1 MSRSFVAGSIA
12 GAVVGLLG
20 FASVS
25 LMGPPSGGDETVTTP
40 EDSVGSEPVA
50 PAPDDTAAATA
61 VTPETQILEVP
72 AGSEFARPQSD
83 DLAQVPGADASPDLN
98 EAPVVAAPAEE
109 PSPALTDMAS
119 ATPPAGATEAPAAM
133 SEPETE
139 PEAATKIATAEAE
152 ADAPLAAVS
161 GAGQAGGNRPVKPTP
176 SIGAGVV
183 LAPAPDTSPAIAPAP
198 VIDEAPV
205 TDAIPTAEVTA
216 AAEVPKTEVATPAPA
231 LAPETALE
239 TTTPAAEAPAPATS
253 APDNPAPADTVASEA
268 PDAPPMS
275 EESVPDESLLDD
287 VAADEST
294 ADESVADESMADESV
309 ADESVVDESVV
320 DDGLPKILEL
330 SPQAPQDETS
340 QILPGVPQPGLKRLV
355 PGVKL
360 NRLPSIGTEVAS
372 ETAPETTTETL
383 PVDTAALPSV
393 VAPSPNGQRG
403 DALTRYAAKFTN
415 PDDKP
420 VLAILLLDIGVAAG
434 GLDAN
439 ALGGLPFVA
448 TIALDPKRPDASA
461 DAAKYRAAG
470 SEVAIMVGALPQ
482 GATPADLEVAY
493 QSYTQSLPEA
503 VALTGLP
510 TAEFQSNRL
519 MAQHIAQLLA
529 NDGRGL
535 VTYEQGLNPGKQ
547 AAGKAGTAHASIEK
561 LFGQAE
567 DNSGTLGRELD
578 RAAFEAGQRG
588 SRVVA
593 LPTTPEAITGLMAW
607 AASPAAAAVAL
618 APVSAV
624 MIDTNGN

>member
-1 MSRSFVAGSIA
+1 M
-12 GAVVGLLG
+12 
-20 FASVS
+20 
-25 LMGPPSGGDETVTTP
+25 T
-40 EDSVGSEPVA
+40 
-50 PAPDDTAAATA
+50 
-61 VTPETQILEVP
+61 
-72 AGSEFARPQSD
+72 
-83 DLAQVPGADASPDLN
+83 
-98 EAPVVAAPAEE
+98 
-109 PSPALTDMAS
+109 
-119 ATPPAGATEAPAAM
+119 
-133 SEPETE
+133 
-139 PEAATKIATAEAE
+139 
-152 ADAPLAAVS
+152 
-161 GAGQAGGNRPVKPTP
+161 
-176 SIGAGVV
+176 
-183 LAPAPDTSPAIAPAP
+183 
-198 VIDEAPV
+198 
-205 TDAIPTAEVTA
+205 
-216 AAEVPKTEVATPAPA
+216 
-231 LAPETALE
+231 
-239 TTTPAAEAPAPATS
+239 
-253 APDNPAPADTVASEA
+253 
-268 PDAPPMS
+268 
-275 EESVPDESLLDD
+275 EESVLDESLLDD

-294 ADESVADESMADESV
+294 ADESM
-309 ADESVVDESVV
+309 VDE
-320 DDGLPKILEL
+320 GLPKILEL

-340 QILPGVPQPGLKRLV
+340 QNLPGVPQPGLKRLV
-355 PGVKL
+355 PGVKV

-372 ETAPETTTETL
+372 EATPETTTEPS

-393 VAPSPNGQRG
+393 VAPSPNGESG
-403 DALTRYAAKFTN
+403 DALTRYAAKFAN

-420 VLAILLLDIGVAAG
+420 ILAILLLDIGVAAG

-439 ALGGLPFVA
+439 ALGGLPFAA
-448 TIALDPKRPDASA
+448 TIALDPQRKDATV
-461 DAAKYRAAG
+461 DAAAYRAAG
-470 SEVAIMVGALPQ
+470 SEVAILAGALPQ

-503 VALTGLP
+503 VALTGPP

-624 MIDTNGN
+624 MIDTTGN